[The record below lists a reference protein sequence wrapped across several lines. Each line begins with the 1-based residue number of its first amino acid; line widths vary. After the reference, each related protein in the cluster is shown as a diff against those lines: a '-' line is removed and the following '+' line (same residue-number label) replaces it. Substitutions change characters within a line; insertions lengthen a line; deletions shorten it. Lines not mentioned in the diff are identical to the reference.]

1 MVDTICRK
9 QPGPGPRDSSIYS
22 SKQQHLGA
30 PAPPSAKSME
40 IAALIRHRQAEG
52 KHRKELGPSRF
63 DRTKAQGSNSTSS
76 SSNTNKGGE
85 KGTDPAATLT
95 QLETALAEA
104 RRQVVTGQAAVGV
117 KEGKGLFS
125 CSQAVTN
132 AGNVRAAQQLRV
144 GPALRSELEGALQ
157 ALFCWQGYVATPLGG
172 TAQGTHKH
180 RQAGGM
186 PHALHRAQHEAAS

>member
-1 MVDTICRK
+1 MSASGRGEAYEAFLGSE
-9 QPGPGPRDSSIYS
+9 PGPSS
-22 SKQQHLGA
+22 
-30 PAPPSAKSME
+30 
-40 IAALIRHRQAEG
+40 
-52 KHRKELGPSRF
+52 F

-76 SSNTNKGGE
+76 SSNTNKGGGE

-157 ALFCWQGYVATPLGG
+157 ALFCGQGYVATPSGG
-172 TAQGTHKH
+172 TAQGH
-180 RQAGGM
+180 
-186 PHALHRAQHEAAS
+186 P